1 MALKLSAIALSLI
14 VVAASPLPAA
24 QPEMDVGASA
34 PAAGPA
40 AKYCLRVMP
49 RTGSLI
55 ERVQCW
61 TRQDWTY
68 QGVDVDKEWAE
79 EGVAVI
85 NEDGTR
91 TLRS

>member
-1 MALKLSAIALSLI
+1 MACKSLAVALGMI
-14 VVAASPLPAA
+14 IAASPVVAA
-24 QPEMDVGASA
+24 QPESMPAEPA

-61 TRQDWTY
+61 TREDWTA
-68 QGVDVDKEWAE
+68 QGVDVDREWAE

-85 NEDGTR
+85 DETGTR
-91 TLRS
+91 TFKG

>member
-1 MALKLSAIALSLI
+1 MALKLSAIAFGLI
-14 VVAASPLPAA
+14 VAASPLSAE
-24 QPEMDVGASA
+24 PETDIGVSA

-61 TRQDWTY
+61 TRQDWTD

-91 TLRS
+91 TLKS